1 MYVLHLPFAII
12 SSEFGNSAEL
22 QSDGLFSIKFTPAFS
37 VPFQSTSGKVLGV
50 LANMFKWMNV
60 PSMESALNLLMV
72 LSKVQ

>member
-37 VPFQSTSGKVLGV
+37 VPFQSTNGKVLGV
-50 LANMFKWMNV
+50 LANMFK
-60 PSMESALNLLMV
+60 
-72 LSKVQ
+72 